1 MEFWNCLILS
11 KFSELLLI
19 KITLATCFYGMSF
32 WGWSCQSSKESKKT
46 MLYNKWFLKLPISSG
61 KSSSLADLEEIFL
74 KIESN
79 SKEELMRVF
88 SFLNFFSTVKLWVI
102 SHGTQSLLDV
112 FYRININIISV
123 QSKKSDIKFT
133 EDADWI

>member
-1 MEFWNCLILS
+1 
-11 KFSELLLI
+11 
-19 KITLATCFYGMSF
+19 
-32 WGWSCQSSKESKKT
+32 

-102 SHGTQSLLDV
+102 SHGTQSLLHV